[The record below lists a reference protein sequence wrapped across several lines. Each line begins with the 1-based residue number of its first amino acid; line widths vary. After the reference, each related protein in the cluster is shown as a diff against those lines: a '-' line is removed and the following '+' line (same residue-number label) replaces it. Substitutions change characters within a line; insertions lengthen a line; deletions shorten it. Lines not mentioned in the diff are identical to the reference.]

1 MNRLAAICLTMCFC
15 LTMALLLAGCAAPKT
30 AETAKSA
37 AAKEYPMRGAVTAL
51 DAGAHKATIDHE
63 EIKDFMPAMTMP
75 YPVKDPAEF
84 SKLAVGDKI
93 TATVYVT
100 DDTMWIANI
109 KKAEPAH

>member
-1 MNRLAAICLTMCFC
+1 MNRLATLCLT
-15 LTMALLLAGCAAPKT
+15 AGLLLAGCAAPKS

-37 AAKEYPMRGAVTAL
+37 PVKEYQMRGAVTSL
-51 DAGAHKATIDHE
+51 DAGANKATIDHE

-100 DDTMWIANI
+100 EDNMWIGNI